1 MDIHFLS
8 FGTTWN
14 YNGALQRVAKQV
26 TEWQNAQ
33 DTSVFKT
40 VNICTEHTL
49 LNQFPDFVQCHL
61 KFFQTQ
67 PRGFGYWLWK
77 SFLIHQC
84 LRAIPQDHV
93 LFYMDIGCQLNWQAY
108 TRFCEYHGMA
118 MDSGLLCF
126 QVGMPE
132 YEWCKGDT
140 ANFIVQNDVEIM
152 SQSQMVGGV
161 HMIKNTAFN
170 QELVAEWQRI
180 ACLDD
185 YRYLTD
191 SPSILPNHLGFK
203 EHRHDQAIFSLLVK
217 KHKQYH
223 ALSDETWKPNWHVD
237 GVGVPIWAT
246 RNHSIN
252 LV

>member
-1 MDIHFLS
+1 MNIHFLS

-14 YNGALQRVAKQV
+14 YNGALQRVGKQV
-26 TEWQNAQ
+26 SEWKTSQ

-40 VNICTEHTL
+40 VSICTEQTL
-49 LNQFPDFVQCHL
+49 VKQFPDFIQTHL
-61 KFFQTQ
+61 NFFQTH

-77 SFLIHQC
+77 SFLIQQC
-84 LRAIPQDHV
+84 LNAIPKDHV
-93 LFYMDIGCQLNWQAY
+93 LFYMDAGCQLNLQASK
-108 TRFCEYHGMA
+108 RFCEYYSLA
-118 MDSGLLCF
+118 MDAGLLCF

-140 ANFIVQNDVEIM
+140 ADLIVQNDQEIM
-152 SQSQMVGGV
+152 SQSQIVGGI
-161 HMIKNTAFN
+161 HMIKNTEFN
-170 QELVAEWQRI
+170 QQLVAEWQRI
-180 ACLDD
+180 ACLDG

-191 SPSILPNHLGFK
+191 SPSIVVNHSNFK

-217 KHKQYH
+217 KHNQYH

-237 GVGVPIWAT
+237 GLDYPIWAT

-252 LV
+252 LI